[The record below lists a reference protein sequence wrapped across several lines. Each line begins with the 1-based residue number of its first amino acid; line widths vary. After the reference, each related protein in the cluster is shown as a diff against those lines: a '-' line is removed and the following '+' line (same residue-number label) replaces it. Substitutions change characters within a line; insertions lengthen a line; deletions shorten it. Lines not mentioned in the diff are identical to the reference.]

1 MLSNSIVD
9 TGTNALFL
17 APDVL
22 NAIGDGLNKLNPD
35 FMKTIQAAA
44 QSRDGIASSGLAL
57 DKWPGISFILTGDNN
72 QEVKLTC
79 VPATYWQVDTPR
91 EGQAVFQIIGNNER
105 QSILGLPL
113 MNKLLHRIRQ
123 DDGSH
128 GHRSVRAHQTAKLTA
143 QDIKKNGQD
152 GFAVLPVF

>member
-1 MLSNSIVD
+1 VQNPLNKGVFVLGGGTAEPDLYTGDFVNVKVFADAWYNTNLKAVQVEGTPPVRIAPLSSTDRRRMLSNSIVD

-57 DKWPGISFILTGDNN
+57 DKWPES
-72 QEVKLTC
+72 
-79 VPATYWQVDTPR
+79 A
-91 EGQAVFQIIGNNER
+91 
-105 QSILGLPL
+105 S
-113 MNKLLHRIRQ
+113 
-123 DDGSH
+123 S
-128 GHRSVRAHQTAKLTA
+128 
-143 QDIKKNGQD
+143 
-152 GFAVLPVF
+152 